1 MISLVIKTIFSF
13 SVVVILM
20 FGFLYALRKFYLKIP
35 NPSSLSMK
43 IYARLQI
50 QPKKSI
56 YIVRILNKVLIL
68 GIAENSISILSEIND
83 PEMIRILDELEIP
96 ETGKNGRSLKIK

>member
-35 NPSSLSMK
+35 NPSSLSMR

-68 GIAENSISILSEIND
+68 GVAENSISILSEIND

-96 ETGKNGRSLKIK
+96 ETGKTVAL

>member
-68 GIAENSISILSEIND
+68 GVAENSISILSEIND
-83 PEMIRILDELEIP
+83 PEMIRILDELEIS

>member
-20 FGFLYALRKFYLKIP
+20 FGFLYVLRKFYLKIP

-56 YIVRILNKVLIL
+56 YIVKILNKVLIL
-68 GIAENSISILSEIND
+68 GVAENSISILSEISD
-83 PEMIRILDELEIP
+83 PEMIRILDELEIKQ
-96 ETGKNGRSLKIK
+96 GGAF

>member
-1 MISLVIKTIFSF
+1 
-13 SVVVILM
+13 M
-20 FGFLYALRKFYLKIP
+20 FGFLYVLRKFYLKIP

-56 YIVRILNKVLIL
+56 YIVKVLNKVLIL
-68 GIAENSISILSEIND
+68 GVAENSISILSEISD
-83 PEMIRILDELEIP
+83 PEMIRILDELEIKQ
-96 ETGKNGRSLKIK
+96 GGAF